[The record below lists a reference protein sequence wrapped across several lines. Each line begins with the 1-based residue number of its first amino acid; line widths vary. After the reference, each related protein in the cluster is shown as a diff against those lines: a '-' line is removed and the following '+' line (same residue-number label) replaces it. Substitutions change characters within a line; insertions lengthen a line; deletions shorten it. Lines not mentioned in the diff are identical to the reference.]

1 MDMAVTAMAA
11 ATRQQIA
18 IPVSPAATA
27 RAGTATGVRSVRHVT
42 VTEMVVEAVE
52 MAVMVTVTVMNAAT
66 VAKASPGSAK
76 RLIRIC
82 VIVSSAG

>member
-1 MDMAVTAMAA
+1 
-11 ATRQQIA
+11 
-18 IPVSPAATA
+18 
-27 RAGTATGVRSVRHVT
+27 
-42 VTEMVVEAVE
+42 MVVEAVDMVE